1 MPSIERHWR
10 LLFVAALLLAAGV
23 TFYLGTRLI
32 AFDGAGGIH
41 PSLNGLDWDTATT
54 SLWFYGA
61 AFWLWRLARRSRTHE
76 RARRRAL
83 AGDALAIPPAD
94 IALDTDEE
102 APATHLPLVVSW
114 QLAHTGCRATLWRTA
129 VVLLAILLGFAAIIA
144 VLILQVMV
152 ACIGSLAVI
161 LGTMALL
168 TIAGYVLIA
177 RLIRSLPRSTGSR
190 ADTIITGEQGITQRR
205 PGKPDLLIPWDQ
217 ARLLEV
223 WDTRPYTGGRQHWRG
238 YTLYSAAARIEW
250 QEFPASYPQATPDGI
265 ARDELI
271 QRQRALLALIHTR
284 TGLTPRTFDDTF
296 QLKDASI
303 PPRRFS
309 LSGTAFA
316 LAIAAAFLF
325 AAIAALALPLT
336 HYPFLNLYVA
346 ITIAPIGLTIL
357 VFFFRSLVSSP
368 TSPASRVSPPA
379 PPLPPPPPIALGAP
393 DQIVALSHTL
403 SLRSRLSGLFGGLLG
418 AVDLVAAVLGGIVEN
433 ASPSHASVF
442 STAGLRLLA
451 AAIIIAIPAFIVLVL
466 GWADVF
472 KRATT
477 LQADATGMSKRTGN
491 KETLIT
497 WHEIEAV
504 TARAKHGKYTTF
516 AVVADNDDV
525 TIDWLASPGS
535 AHARR
540 NPPSLAISGEE
551 LAALVVARSGRTL
564 TIAAD
569 E

>member
-83 AGDALAIPPAD
+83 AGDTLAIPPAD
-94 IALDTDEE
+94 IALDAGDE
-102 APATHLPLVVSW
+102 APATQFPLVVSW

-129 VVLLAILLGFAAIIA
+129 VVLLAILLGVAAIIG
-144 VLILQVMV
+144 VMLLQVMV
-152 ACIGSLAVI
+152 AHIRSLAVI

-250 QEFPASYPQATPDGI
+250 QEFPASYPPGHAGRHR
-265 ARDELI
+265 AR
-271 QRQRALLALIHTR
+271 RADPAPARAARPHSHPHRPHPAHLRRYFPVERRIHPAAPLLALRH
-284 TGLTPRTFDDTF
+284 GLR
-296 QLKDASI
+296 ARH
-303 PPRRFS
+303 RRA
-309 LSGTAFA
+309 G
-316 LAIAAAFLF
+316 AAAH
-325 AAIAALALPLT
+325 PL
-336 HYPFLNLYVA
+336 
-346 ITIAPIGLTIL
+346 
-357 VFFFRSLVSSP
+357 
-368 TSPASRVSPPA
+368 SPPQ
-379 PPLPPPPPIALGAP
+379 PL
-393 DQIVALSHTL
+393 
-403 SLRSRLSGLFGGLLG
+403 
-418 AVDLVAAVLGGIVEN
+418 
-433 ASPSHASVF
+433 
-442 STAGLRLLA
+442 
-451 AAIIIAIPAFIVLVL
+451 
-466 GWADVF
+466 
-472 KRATT
+472 
-477 LQADATGMSKRTGN
+477 
-491 KETLIT
+491 
-497 WHEIEAV
+497 
-504 TARAKHGKYTTF
+504 
-516 AVVADNDDV
+516 
-525 TIDWLASPGS
+525 
-535 AHARR
+535 RR
-540 NPPSLAISGEE
+540 
-551 LAALVVARSGRTL
+551 
-564 TIAAD
+564 
-569 E
+569 